1 MLHLL
6 PNRNFEQT
14 PPSVFP
20 PLDAVAWGFDF
31 FGLWKTL
38 EIADVQQTM
47 RWIPLGEFL
56 MGSPTDEPERGDNET
71 FHSVRLTAGFWLADT
86 PCTQALWQAVTGKNP
101 SNFKGEQL
109 PVEQVSW
116 EDADEFLTK
125 CNNMI
130 PGLRLSLPT
139 EAQWEYACRSGTTTP
154 FNIGENIAP
163 KQVNYD
169 GNNPY
174 DGGDKGI
181 YRGETVPVKFEDF
194 SSNAWGLYQMHGNC
208 LLYTSDAADE

>member
-125 CNNMI
+125 CNN
-130 PGLRLSLPT
+130 
-139 EAQWEYACRSGTTTP
+139 
-154 FNIGENIAP
+154 
-163 KQVNYD
+163 
-169 GNNPY
+169 
-174 DGGDKGI
+174 
-181 YRGETVPVKFEDF
+181 
-194 SSNAWGLYQMHGNC
+194 C
-208 LLYTSDAADE
+208 LLYTSPSPRD